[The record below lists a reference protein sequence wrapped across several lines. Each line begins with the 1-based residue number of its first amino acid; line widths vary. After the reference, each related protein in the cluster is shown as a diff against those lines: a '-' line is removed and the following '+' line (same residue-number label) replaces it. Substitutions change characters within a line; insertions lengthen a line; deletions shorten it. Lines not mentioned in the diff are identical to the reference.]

1 MNKDRDYK
9 EEITMAVKVGING
22 FGRIGRNVLRAAI
35 NNPDVEIVA
44 INDLTDAKMLAHLLQ
59 YDSVHGTFEKKVE
72 VNGNNIIVDGHEIV
86 VKAERDPANLGWGDL
101 GVDVVVEST
110 GRFTKRVDAAK
121 HLEAGAK
128 KVIISA
134 PATDE
139 DITIVMGVNDDKYD
153 AANHHVISN
162 ASCTTNCLA
171 PFAKVLNDKFGVR
184 RGMMTTVH
192 SYTNDQ
198 QILDL
203 PHKDYR
209 RARAAAESIIPTTTG
224 AAKAVA
230 LVLPEL
236 KGKLNGM
243 AMRVPTPNVSLVDLV
258 CELEKDTTKEEIN
271 AALQEAAEGPL
282 KGILYYSELPL
293 VSRDYNGSPA
303 SSTIDAL
310 STMVI
315 DGNMAKVVS
324 WYDNETGY
332 SHRVVDLID
341 FIAKK
346 GL

>member
-1 MNKDRDYK
+1 
-9 EEITMAVKVGING
+9 MAVKVGING
-22 FGRIGRNVLRAAI
+22 FGRIGRVVFRAAL
-35 NNPDVEIVA
+35 NNPNVEVVA
-44 INDLTDAKMLAHLLQ
+44 VNDLTDANTLAHLLK
-59 YDSVHGTFEKKVE
+59 YDSVHGKLNEDVK
-72 VNGNNIIVDGHEIV
+72 VDGDYLV
-86 VKAERDPANLGWGDL
+86 VGPHRVKVIAERDPAQLGWGDL
-101 GVDVVVEST
+101 GVEVVVEST
-110 GRFTKRVDAAK
+110 GRFTKRSDAAK

-134 PATDE
+134 PASDE
-139 DITIVMGVNDDKYD
+139 DITVVMGVNHEKYD

-171 PFAKVLNDKFGVR
+171 PFAKVLNDKFGIK

-203 PHKDYR
+203 PHKDLR
-209 RARAAAESIIPTTTG
+209 RARAAAENIIPTSTG
-224 AAKAVA
+224 AAKAVS

-236 KGKLNGM
+236 KGKLNGG

-258 CELEKDTTKEEIN
+258 VELEKDVTVDEIN
-271 AALQEAAEGPL
+271 SALKAAAEGEL
-282 KGILYYSELPL
+282 KGILAYSEEPL
-293 VSRDYNGSPA
+293 VSGDYNGNPS

-310 STMVI
+310 STMVME
-315 DGNMAKVVS
+315 GSMAKVIS

-332 SHRVVDLID
+332 SHRVVDLVEY
-341 FIAKK
+341 IAKK